1 MLLMFCFLK
10 WLFLLS
16 FQHILMYQIVLPF
29 TESKYLTTKTIKIRF
44 YQSFQ
49 SKFIIKINKRRNS
62 LRDMIYRY
70 YQVEKITNPSDQY
83 LYSLLILEAS
93 ISASILDLLN
103 ADSA

>member
-1 MLLMFCFLK
+1 
-10 WLFLLS
+10 
-16 FQHILMYQIVLPF
+16 
-29 TESKYLTTKTIKIRF
+29 
-44 YQSFQ
+44 
-49 SKFIIKINKRRNS
+49 
-62 LRDMIYRY
+62 MIYRY